1 MKQLSSFKRTID
13 FELLEEQKRL
23 IDSYLVNSTKKDQEL
38 LLGLSMLLDTISRQK
53 PALGREI
60 TLEVV
65 RVGQPASVV
74 DLG

>member
-1 MKQLSSFKRTID
+1 MNNFKLTID

-38 LLGLSMLLDTISRQK
+38 LLGLSMLLEAIDRQK
-53 PALGREI
+53 PEPGREI

-65 RVGQPASVV
+65 RVGRPASTV

>member
-1 MKQLSSFKRTID
+1 VKQLSSFKLTID

-38 LLGLSMLLDTISRQK
+38 LLGLSMLLDAISRQK
-53 PALGREI
+53 PVLGREI

-65 RVGQPASVV
+65 RVGQPVSAV

>member
-1 MKQLSSFKRTID
+1 MKQLNNFKLTID

-38 LLGLSMLLDTISRQK
+38 LLGLSMLLEAIDRQK
-53 PALGREI
+53 PEPGREI

-65 RVGQPASVV
+65 RVGRPASTV

>member
-1 MKQLSSFKRTID
+1 MKQLSSFKLTID

-38 LLGLSMLLDTISRQK
+38 LLGLSMLLDAISRQK
-53 PALGREI
+53 PVLGREI

-65 RVGQPASVV
+65 RVGQPVSAV

>member
-1 MKQLSSFKRTID
+1 LSSFKLTID

-38 LLGLSMLLDTISRQK
+38 LLGLSMLLDAISRQK
-53 PALGREI
+53 PVLGREI

-65 RVGQPASVV
+65 RVGQPVSAV

>member
-1 MKQLSSFKRTID
+1 MSSFKLTID

-38 LLGLSMLLDTISRQK
+38 LLGLSMLLDAISRQK
-53 PALGREI
+53 PVLGREI

-65 RVGQPASVV
+65 RVGQPVSAV

>member
-1 MKQLSSFKRTID
+1 MNNFKLTID

-38 LLGLSMLLDTISRQK
+38 LLGLSMLLEAIDRQK
-53 PALGREI
+53 PAFGREI

>member
-1 MKQLSSFKRTID
+1 MSSFKLTID

-65 RVGQPASVV
+65 RVGQPTSVV